1 MSTNTEKYG
10 FMFMSQ
16 NAESYKNTSIQA
28 KYFMELMRQKNLLA
42 QEQAKEWAPDP
53 EHGIVKEMLDT
64 LFDAADKAGDAF
76 HQDAIN
82 ALIDCGT
89 AGLSIVGVG
98 VAHFSTSTKDIQMK
112 IDDAEQL
119 KGDLNGPN
127 RVNPILEELD
137 EDQPGAQLK
146 PADKLSKEDNEYI
159 RQKVNDW
166 STKGGKT
173 FENYQKKMV
182 GLEGELPDDVSKQ
195 NELNREAVEQAKA
208 SPSRKDILENL
219 NDYIDDLK
227 SERGRIEHQFNNWAQ
242 GIMNLLPPAS
252 KGLEVPQLNKKADDT
267 TASQQ
272 GQSVG
277 QVLQDAEKKQAQ
289 FFEQTAQQ
297 AEQDSQAADAAAS
310 SLGQIVQNRSGA

>member
-16 NAESYKNTSIQA
+16 AAESYKNTSIQS
-28 KYFMELMRQKNLLA
+28 KYFMELMEQQNKLA
-42 QEQAKEWAPDP
+42 QEQAKAWAPDP

-64 LFDAADKAGDAF
+64 LFDAADKAGDAI

-89 AGLSIVGVG
+89 AVASVGLVTA
-98 VAHFSTSTKDIQMK
+98 AHFATSTKGIQAK
-112 IDDAEQL
+112 IDDAEQM
-119 KGDLNGPN
+119 KTDLNGPN
-127 RVNPILEELD
+127 RVNPILEEAE
-137 EDQPGAQLK
+137 EDQPGAALQEAQAK
-146 PADKLSKEDNEYI
+146 NQAIKEKI
-159 RQKVNDW
+159 NDW
-166 STKGGKT
+166 STKGGKS

-195 NELNREAVEQAKA
+195 NELNREAVEQAKS
-208 SPSRKDILENL
+208 SPDREKILKNL
-219 NDYIDDLK
+219 NEYIDDLK

-242 GIMNLLPPAS
+242 GIMNLMPPAS
-252 KGLEVPQLNKKADDT
+252 KGLEVPQLNKKAEET

-289 FFEQTAQQ
+289 FFEQTAQRADQ
-297 AEQDSQAADAAAS
+297 YGQAADSAAS
-310 SLGQIVQNRSGA
+310 SLGQIMQNRSGA